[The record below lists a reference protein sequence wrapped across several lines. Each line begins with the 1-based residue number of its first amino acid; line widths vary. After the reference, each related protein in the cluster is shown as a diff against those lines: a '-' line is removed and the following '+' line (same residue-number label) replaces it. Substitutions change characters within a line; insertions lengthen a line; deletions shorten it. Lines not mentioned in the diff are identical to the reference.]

1 MFFNPFEAAVQTT
14 RYFIDAQQRSLLFF
28 DTLRQRGN
36 QTLEHRDAGK
46 PPVLVFDYQTV
57 LDAESFDRPCNYL
70 LLRITPPADAPV
82 DPEKRPFVIF
92 DPRAGHGPGISG
104 SKESSQVGVALRA
117 GHPVYLVSFRPE
129 PVPHQ
134 TLRDVAAAEIRF
146 LEKVAELHPEA
157 PKPAIVGNC
166 QAGWA
171 IMMLAAHA
179 PELASMIG
187 IAGAP
192 LSYWAGVEGKN
203 PMRYFGGLSG
213 GTWASALAADL
224 GAGLFDGAHL
234 VSNFEALD
242 PSHALI
248 GKPYHLYANVDTE
261 TRRFLDF
268 ERWWSGYFL
277 LTREEIVGLT
287 SELFIGNKLTQ
298 GRILAD
304 DGQPIDLRA
313 IRAPIVVIASEG
325 DNITPPPQALNWI
338 LDLYAD
344 VDEIR
349 ANEQTIVYTV
359 HPEIGHL
366 GIFVSGRVAAREHD
380 SLVHSLDLIDT
391 LPPGLYEM
399 VIDEVCEDDANG
411 QPCDSYRLHFEPR
424 SLNDIRAYDDGRAD
438 EEPFRAVAKFSEIN
452 EGLYSNFVAPW
463 LQLAANPALAELNR
477 LMNPQRLRYTLFSD
491 ANPWMAG
498 VKPLADLVR
507 NNRLA
512 ADAEHP
518 LRRIERRLV
527 ESFQRLIEQATE
539 RRDLAIEQ
547 VFKAIWT
554 HPLIQALAGES
565 ATHAD
570 ARKPPASRRR
580 ALEQLRDLKLQA
592 IAARE
597 HQGDFADAVL
607 RVVYCAIKAGKAID
621 AQAFAAAREIWT
633 KHERFAGLERDRF
646 IEKAREAALMVA
658 FDEQTAL
665 QSLPALL
672 PSARDRADALHIID
686 RIIELHPDTA
696 GAMAG
701 VRQRVERIL
710 QPVRARPA
718 KPRSSGAKRSRAE
731 LLGQ

>member
-1 MFFNPFEAAVQTT
+1 MFNPFEIANEAA
-14 RYFIDAQQRSLLFF
+14 RYMVDSAQRSVLFL
-28 DTLRQRGN
+28 DTLRRRGN

-46 PPVLVFDYQTV
+46 PPVLVFDYEIV
-57 LDAESFDRPCNYL
+57 LDGASFERPCNYL
-70 LLRITPPADAPV
+70 LLRITPPEDALT
-82 DPEKRPFVIF
+82 DPTKRPFVIF

-117 GHPVYLVSFRPE
+117 GHPVYFVSFRPE

-146 LEKVAELHPEA
+146 LKQVASLHPDS

-203 PMRYFGGLSG
+203 PMRYFGGLTG
-213 GTWASALAADL
+213 GNWASAMAADL
-224 GAGLFDGAHL
+224 GGGVFDGAHL
-234 VSNFEALD
+234 VSNFENLNPA
-242 PSHALI
+242 HALV
-248 GKPYHLYANVDTE
+248 GKPYRLYANVDRE
-261 TRRFLDF
+261 AERFLDF
-268 ERWWSGYFL
+268 ERWWGGYFL

-298 GRILAD
+298 GKILAD
-304 DGQPIDLRA
+304 DGSPIDLRA

-325 DNITPPPQALNWI
+325 DNITPPPQALNWV
-338 LDLYAD
+338 LDLYQD

-359 HPEIGHL
+359 HPDVGHL

-399 VIDEVCEDDANG
+399 VIDEVCIETEDG
-411 QPCDSYRLHFEPR
+411 MRCDSYRLHFEPR
-424 SLNDIRAYDDGRAD
+424 TLDDIRAYDDGRED
-438 EEPFRAVAKFSEIN
+438 EEPFRAVARFSEIN
-452 EGLYSNFVAPW
+452 EGLYSRFAAPW
-463 LQLAANPALAELNR
+463 IRLFGNAGLAEVQR
-477 LMNPQRLRYTLFSD
+477 MFNPQRLRYTLLSD

-498 VKPLADLVR
+498 IKPLADFVR
-507 NNRLA
+507 DNRVEVD
-512 ADAEHP
+512 ADHP
-518 LRRIERRLV
+518 IRQFERGQV
-527 ESFQRLIEQATE
+527 ESFQRLIEQATDQ
-539 RRDLAIEQ
+539 RDLAIER

-580 ALEQLRDLKLQA
+580 ALEQLRDLKLKT

-597 HQGDFADAVL
+597 HKGDFADAVL
-607 RVVYCAIKAGKAID
+607 RVVYAAIKAGRRVD

-633 KHERFAGLERDRF
+633 KHARFADLDRDRF

-658 FDEQTAL
+658 FDEDAAL
-665 QSLPALL
+665 AALPELL
-672 PSARDRADALHIID
+672 PERDDRDDALHIIG

-696 GAMAG
+696 ETMRA
-701 VRQRVERIL
+701 VQRRVERIL
-710 QPVRARPA
+710 
-718 KPRSSGAKRSRAE
+718 SAE
-731 LLGQ
+731 AETA